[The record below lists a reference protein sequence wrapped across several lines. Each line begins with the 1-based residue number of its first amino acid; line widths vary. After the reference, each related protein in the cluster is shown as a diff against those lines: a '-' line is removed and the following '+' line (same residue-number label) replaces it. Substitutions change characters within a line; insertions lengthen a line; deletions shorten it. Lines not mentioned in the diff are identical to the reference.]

1 MLAAYTPS
9 VALVTP
15 KETSQLPLAG
25 IFAPDRVTLLEVL
38 LSDNP
43 APLQVLAGACDPN
56 VRPAGKDTVIP
67 DCVSA
72 NPLVLVKLTASTAD
86 AFAATLAGENA
97 TPTSGATGVTIM
109 GAMQADAALPA
120 AAGAAVVALLAVNVT
135 IAVSWLPD
143 ESVTTRVKV
152 PAPVAMTLTVELVA
166 PETMRIAAVLVHA

>member
-1 MLAAYTPS
+1 
-9 VALVTP
+9 VALVTL

-86 AFAATLAGENA
+86 AFAATLTGENA
-97 TPTSGATGVTIM
+97 TPTSGATGVTVM

-120 AAGAAVVALLAVNVT
+120 AAGAAVFAVLAMKVT

-152 PAPVAMTLTVELVA
+152 PAPVAITLTTELVA
-166 PETMRIAAVLVHA
+166 PETM